1 MGKRPTRDDVQRG
14 AGVGKNDAMTLA
26 IAQPPVVTGASLVN
40 AACLKYQEALD
51 KFKRVEAEWQTLP
64 TQEAV
69 MLVVET
75 QGILRETRQLLDQ
88 GTSQMTGMNSP
99 EWGEAT
105 GQTTRDEVAECLQDT
120 HDLGNRVDDLLAGC
134 DRLIETCLAHQEA
147 YERYQT
153 GKALCIVVAGAVLTI
168 GVALYFL
175 LR

>member
-1 MGKRPTRDDVQRG
+1 
-14 AGVGKNDAMTLA
+14 MTLA
-26 IAQPPVVTGASLVN
+26 IAQPPGVTGGSLVN
-40 AACLKYQEALD
+40 AACRKYQEAVD
-51 KFKRVEAEWQTLP
+51 KFNRVEAEWQILP

-75 QGILRETRQLLDQ
+75 QGILREARQLLHQD
-88 GTSQMTGMNSP
+88 TSQMTGMNSP

-105 GQTTRDEVAECLQDT
+105 GQTTRDEVAECLQDA
-120 HDLGNRVDDLLAGC
+120 HYLGNRVDDLLAAC
-134 DRLIETCLAHQEA
+134 DRLIETCLARQEA

>member
-1 MGKRPTRDDVQRG
+1 MGKRPTRGNVRRG
-14 AGVGKNDAMTLA
+14 AGVGKKDAMTLA

-40 AACLKYQEALD
+40 AACRKYQEAVD

-105 GQTTRDEVAECLQDT
+105 GQTPAM
-120 HDLGNRVDDLLAGC
+120 
-134 DRLIETCLAHQEA
+134 RLPSACRMLTTWVIVWTTCWPAATVLIQTCLAHQEA

-153 GKALCIVVAGAVLTI
+153 GKALCIVLVGAILTI

>member
-1 MGKRPTRDDVQRG
+1 
-14 AGVGKNDAMTLA
+14 MTLA

-40 AACLKYQEALD
+40 AACRKYQEAVD

-75 QGILRETRQLLDQ
+75 QGILRETRQLLEQ

-105 GQTTRDEVAECLQDT
+105 SQTTRNEVVECLQDA

-134 DRLIETCLAHQEA
+134 DRLIQTCLAHQEA

-153 GKALCIVVAGAVLTI
+153 GKALCIVLAGAILTI

>member
-1 MGKRPTRDDVQRG
+1 
-14 AGVGKNDAMTLA
+14 MTLA
-26 IAQPPVVTGASLVN
+26 IAQPPGVTGASLVN
-40 AACLKYQEALD
+40 AACRKYQEAVD

-105 GQTTRDEVAECLQDT
+105 GHNTRNEVAECLQDA

-153 GKALCIVVAGAVLTI
+153 GKALCIVLAGAILTI

>member
-1 MGKRPTRDDVQRG
+1 
-14 AGVGKNDAMTLA
+14 MTLA

-51 KFKRVEAEWQTLP
+51 KFKRIEAEWQTLP

-75 QGILRETRQLLDQ
+75 QGILRETRQLLAQ
-88 GTSQMTGMNSP
+88 GTSQMTGMNSL

>member
-1 MGKRPTRDDVQRG
+1 MGKRPTRGDVQRG
-14 AGVGKNDAMTLA
+14 AGVGKKDAMTLA
-26 IAQPPVVTGASLVN
+26 IAQSPVVTGASLVN
-40 AACLKYQEALD
+40 AACRKYQEALD
-51 KFKRVEAEWQTLP
+51 KLKRVEADWQTLP

-69 MLVVET
+69 TLVLET
-75 QGILRETRQLLDQ
+75 QGILREARQLLDQ

-105 GQTTRDEVAECLQDT
+105 SQNTRDKVAECLQKAY
-120 HDLGNRVDDLLAGC
+120 DLGNSADRLLAVS
-134 DRLIETCLAHQEA
+134 DHLIQACLADQEA

-153 GKALCIVVAGAVLTI
+153 AKALCIVVAGAILTI

>member
-1 MGKRPTRDDVQRG
+1 
-14 AGVGKNDAMTLA
+14 MTLA

-40 AACLKYQEALD
+40 AACRKYQEAVD

-69 MLVVET
+69 TLVVET

-105 GQTTRDEVAECLQDT
+105 GQNNRDEVAECLQDV

-134 DRLIETCLAHQEA
+134 DHLIQTCLAHQEA

-153 GKALCIVVAGAVLTI
+153 GKALCLVLVGAILTI

>member
-1 MGKRPTRDDVQRG
+1 
-14 AGVGKNDAMTLA
+14 MTLA

-40 AACLKYQEALD
+40 AACRKYQEALD

-69 MLVVET
+69 MRVVET
-75 QGILRETRQLLDQ
+75 QGILRETRQLFDQ
-88 GTSQMTGMNSP
+88 GTSQMTGMNGP
-99 EWGEAT
+99 EWGEAN
-105 GQTTRDEVAECLQDT
+105 GQNTRDEVAECLQNA

>member
-1 MGKRPTRDDVQRG
+1 
-14 AGVGKNDAMTLA
+14 MTLA

-40 AACLKYQEALD
+40 TACRKYREAVD

-69 MLVVET
+69 TLVLET
-75 QGILRETRQLLDQ
+75 QGILREARQLLDQ
-88 GTSQMTGMNSP
+88 GTSQMAGLNGP

-105 GQTTRDEVAECLQDT
+105 GQNTRDQVAECLQDA
-120 HDLGNRVDDLLAGC
+120 HNLGNRVDDLLAGG

-147 YERYQT
+147 CERYQT
-153 GKALCIVVAGAVLTI
+153 GKALCIVVAVAIFTI

>member
-1 MGKRPTRDDVQRG
+1 
-14 AGVGKNDAMTLA
+14 MTLA
-26 IAQPPVVTGASLVN
+26 IVQPPVVTGASLVN
-40 AACLKYQEALD
+40 AACRKYQEAVD
-51 KFKRVEAEWQTLP
+51 KFKKVEAEWQTLP

-105 GQTTRDEVAECLQDT
+105 GQTTRNEVVECLQDA

-134 DRLIETCLAHQEA
+134 DHLIQTCLADQEA

-153 GKALCIVVAGAVLTI
+153 AKALCIVVAGAILTI

>member
-1 MGKRPTRDDVQRG
+1 
-14 AGVGKNDAMTLA
+14 MTLA

-40 AACLKYQEALD
+40 AACRKYQEALD

-75 QGILRETRQLLDQ
+75 QGILRETRQLFDQ

-99 EWGEAT
+99 DWGEAN
-105 GQTTRDEVAECLQDT
+105 GQNTRDEVAECLQNA

-134 DRLIETCLAHQEA
+134 DRLIESCLAHQEA

-153 GKALCIVVAGAVLTI
+153 GKALCIVLVGAILTI